1 MANKY
6 KLNGTVTADV
16 YVEVIADSMEEAIEY
31 AEDNFRI
38 EEYAN
43 GMIGVEDDNYEY
55 EGEVVCCDTI
65 TWYEEYSECEEEDV
79 EVDD

>member
-1 MANKY
+1 MANRY
-6 KLNGTVTADV
+6 RLNGIVTADV

-31 AEDNFRI
+31 AEDNFKI

-43 GMIGVEDDNYEY
+43 GMIGVGDDNYEY

-65 TWYEEYSECEEEDV
+65 NWYEEYSECEEEDV